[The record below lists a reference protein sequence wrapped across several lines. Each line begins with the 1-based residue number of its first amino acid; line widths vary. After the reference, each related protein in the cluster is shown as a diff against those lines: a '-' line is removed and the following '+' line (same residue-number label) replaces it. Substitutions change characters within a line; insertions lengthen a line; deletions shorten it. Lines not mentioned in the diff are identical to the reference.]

1 MNESNVVELKA
12 PAEDALGELLKEGAR
27 QLLAQAIEAEVAEL
41 LIQYADQTVNG
52 KRAVVRNGYLPER
65 SIQTGL
71 GEVPVKVPK
80 VRDRSGGGIKF
91 NSKLV
96 PPYLKRTKN
105 VEEFIPWLYLKGIST
120 GEMQPALEALLGE
133 GAKGLSAATVSRLK
147 KCWEADYRQW
157 QQRDLSRRRYVYVW
171 ADGVYSNVRMDD
183 RLCLLVIVGSD
194 DTGRKEVLAVVD
206 GYRESEASW
215 LEVIEQ
221 LESQGLTIPPKLAI
235 GDGALGFWKAIAKK
249 WPQTAQQR
257 CWVHKTANV
266 LNKVPKSVQPKIK
279 AALHEIWMG
288 ETREDAYKA
297 FDSCVKRFEAKYP
310 KAMECLVKDK
320 DKRVFDLVK
329 DFGTSE
335 SPKSTRSSTTHWCP
349 GRPGHPA
356 FRHNIASSLRLHT
369 GLPYDWTPRSDAPLG
384 SPLAPSARRVSRVAS
399 RLPGTTRLRFAL
411 HGGQRSLLAFY
422 DFPAAHWQ
430 HIRTTNPIESVFATV
445 RLRTMKTKNCGNRM
459 TTLAMAWKLME
470 TAQNKWRRLRGYKLL
485 AEMLEGVKFKDGE
498 RVEDHSQGTAET
510 VVHQI

>member
-12 PAEDALGELLKEGAR
+12 PAEDTLGELLKEGAR

-221 LESQGLTIPPKLAI
+221 LESRGLTIPPKLAI

-320 DKRVFDLVK
+320 
-329 DFGTSE
+329 E
-335 SPKSTRSSTTHWCP
+335 
-349 GRPGHPA
+349 
-356 FRHNIASSLRLHT
+356 
-369 GLPYDWTPRSDAPLG
+369 
-384 SPLAPSARRVSRVAS
+384 
-399 RLPGTTRLRFAL
+399 
-411 HGGQRSLLAFY
+411 SLLAFY

-445 RLRTMKTKNCGNRM
+445 RLRTTKTKNCGNRM

-470 TAQNKWRRLRGYKLL
+470 TAQKKWRRLRGYKLL
-485 AEMLEGVKFKDGE
+485 AEMVEGVKFKDGE
-498 RVEDHSQGTAET
+498 RVEDHSQGTSET
-510 VVHQI
+510 AVHQI